1 MSEGPCTRSNAQ
13 VVISEVDDPEDIDV
27 RWASDREIVVSL
39 GSGKLEKSDQ
49 TAINGE
55 VTIEYR

>member
-1 MSEGPCTRSNAQ
+1 
-13 VVISEVDDPEDIDV
+13 VISEVDDPEDIDV
-27 RWASDREIVVSL
+27 RWARDREILVSL

>member
-27 RWASDREIVVSL
+27 RWASDREIVVSF